1 MENTQVKAFVFS
13 TDGEYAQVNGYRTLA
28 NEEEF
33 EMKEIE
39 FSVCDD
45 GASHYLLKYNFE
57 NYVMILKDHPE
68 LRYDLFELINK
79 NK

>member
-1 MENTQVKAFVFS
+1 MKNTQVKAFVFS

-33 EMKEIE
+33 EMQEVE
-39 FSVCDD
+39 FSVYDD
-45 GASHYLLKYNFE
+45 GASHYLLKYTVE
-57 NYVMILKDHPE
+57 NYEQILGEHPE
-68 LRYDLFELINK
+68 LAMDLIKLIHK

>member
-13 TDGEYAQVNGYRTLA
+13 TDGVYAQVNGYRTLV

-33 EMKEIE
+33 QMKSVE
-39 FSVCDD
+39 FSVYDD
-45 GASHYLLKYNFE
+45 GASHYLLKYNVE
-57 NYVMILKDHPE
+57 NYEEILGEHPE
-68 LRYDLFELINK
+68 LTMDLIKLIHK